1 MNSSQCWCFPV
12 RQVQCVSRGHFLYN
26 SVVYYFYT
34 LCVSH
39 LLFNTGNTTVTE
51 EFKFFLLQ
59 KNSGSSCCRIIQVL
73 LVTEEFKFFLL
84 QKNSSSSCCR
94 RDQVILLTEEF
105 KFFLLQKNS
114 SSSYYRWGQVLLV
127 KEEV

>member
-51 EFKFFLLQ
+51 EF
-59 KNSGSSCCRIIQVL
+59 
-73 LVTEEFKFFLL
+73 LL
-84 QKNSSSSCCR
+84 QKNSSSSCYR
-94 RDQVILLTEEF
+94 RI
-105 KFFLLQKNS
+105 
-114 SSSYYRWGQVLLV
+114 QVLLV
-127 KEEV
+127 AE